1 MKSKSILFLISSI
14 FIILYTC
21 DCFAQS
27 SRFKTGVV
35 AGLNFSELEGD
46 EITDYFGLNAGLIGT
61 ARLSKHTQLGMEIL
75 FSQNGEYILPK
86 SYPSLQYGQIWLNHI
101 EVPIHFDWLI
111 GVFQRDKF
119 YDWNLNIGVAYTRLL
134 SYQIETSDKIKINDQ
149 IVYENK
155 DALLLQFGTNY
166 NFTKHIGLNLKA
178 TLPIR
183 IEDLSWTLAARIVY
197 MI

>member
-46 EITDYFGLNAGLIGT
+46 EITDYLGLNAGLIGT
-61 ARLSKHTQLGMEIL
+61 ARLSKQTQIGMEIL

-86 SYPSLQYGQIWLNHI
+86 SYPGLQYGQIWLNHI

>member
-1 MKSKSILFLISSI
+1 MKSQTKLLLISFI
-14 FIILYTC
+14 FIGLYSC

-46 EITDYFGLNAGLIGT
+46 EITDYPGLNAGLIGT

-86 SYPSLQYGQIWLNHI
+86 SYPALQYGQIWLNHI

-119 YDWNLNIGVAYTRLL
+119 YHWNLNIGVAYTRLL

-183 IEDLSWTLAARIVY
+183 IEDLNWTLAARIVY

>member
-86 SYPSLQYGQIWLNHI
+86 SYPGLQYGQIWLNHI